1 MAIVLVALGSN
12 RCHGAFGRPAGVLRA
27 AVAALPGVVAV
38 SPIFTT
44 DPVGPGTRRY
54 ANAVVALDWE
64 GTLPDL
70 LAYLKT
76 MERDFGR
83 RRGQRWGNRVLDL
96 DIVAAGRTVLRGK
109 ALTVP
114 HAELARR
121 RFVLDPL
128 VTVAPDWR
136 HPVSRPMPH
145 LTARQLRA
153 RLLRP
158 KGRPRTTLHV

>member
-12 RCHGAFGRPAGVLRA
+12 RCHGAFGRPAGVVRG
-27 AVAALPGVVAV
+27 AVAALPGVVAM

-44 DPVGPGTRRY
+44 DPLGPGTRRY
-54 ANAVVALDWE
+54 ANAVVALDWP

-70 LAYLKT
+70 LALLKG
-76 MERDFGR
+76 MEREFGR
-83 RRGQRWGNRVLDL
+83 RPGQRWGNRVLDL
-96 DIVAAGRTVLRGK
+96 DIVAAGQAVLRSPG
-109 ALTVP
+109 LTVP
-114 HAELARR
+114 HVELARR

-128 VTVAPDWR
+128 VAVAPDWR
-136 HPVSRPMPH
+136 HPVSR

-158 KGRPRTTLHV
+158 KWRPRA